1 MDNALLPLGILMIGV
16 AALAAFIAF
25 RPWPLPGGTSIK
37 PGAYVLD
44 ILQGN
49 PPAASNPPDRTT
61 DINIIEGGILALIA
75 IWAAGKIAGLL
86 SPFLP
91 GGGGGGGGEGGEDE
105 PTEEPPTEEPPPEEP
120 APVEPD
126 IPDIP
131 LAAGNPTSSFP
142 SIAPGGAITP
152 GSGTSFGA

>member
-1 MDNALLPLGILMIGV
+1 MDNSLLPLGILLIGV

-25 RPWPLPGGTSIK
+25 RPWPLPGGSSIK

-86 SPFLP
+86 SPLL
-91 GGGGGGGGEGGEDE
+91 GGGGGGGEAEPGEGEGE
-105 PTEEPPTEEPPPEEP
+105 PGEGEAPPAEEPPPIEEP
-120 APVEPD
+120 PIEF
-126 IPDIP
+126 P
-131 LAAGNPTSSFP
+131 LVP
-142 SIAPGGAITP
+142 
-152 GSGTSFGA
+152 